1 MTTLM
6 TPSRLVALV
15 LLAAGAAA
23 CQRSPT
29 DAEAE
34 ALVRRYNALVTEAY
48 RAGDYRIAQP
58 VIGADEFKRLAAH
71 VGVRLDQ
78 GITLDARLLEIEF
91 KKVER
96 QGDEAVVTTDERW
109 HYLDRRIGS
118 GEQVG
123 QESRDHYV
131 MRYHLKKA
139 DGRWIVESTEF
150 AQKPDVGRP
159 EVPSRA
165 DPRALHGFETVPP
178 PVPPGGAK

>member
-1 MTTLM
+1 MS
-6 TPSRLVALV
+6 PPHAAALF
-15 LLAAGAAA
+15 LLAAGAVA

-34 ALVRRYNALVTEAY
+34 ALVRRYNTLVTEAY

-58 VIGADEFKRLAAH
+58 VIGADELRRLAAH

-78 GITLDARLLEIEF
+78 GLTMDARLVAVEF
-91 KKVER
+91 KKFER
-96 QGDEAVVTTDERW
+96 KGEEAVVTTEERW

-131 MRYHLKKA
+131 MRYQLRRV
-139 DGRWIVESTEF
+139 DGRWLVDGTEF
-150 AQKPDVGRP
+150 AERP
-159 EVPSRA
+159 EVGRTEFPDRA
-165 DPRALHGFETVPP
+165 DPGSLHGVETTPS
-178 PVPPGGAK
+178 GGSK

>member
-6 TPSRLVALV
+6 NPSRLVALV
-15 LLAAGAAA
+15 LFAAGAAA
-23 CQRSPT
+23 CQRNPT
-29 DAEAE
+29 DSDAE

-78 GITLDARLLEIEF
+78 GITLDARLLEMDL

-96 QGDEAVVTTDERW
+96 HGDEAVVTTDERW
-109 HYLDRRIGS
+109 HYFDRRIGS

-150 AQKPDVGRP
+150 AQKPEVGRP
-159 EVPSRA
+159 EVPSGA
-165 DPRALHGFETVPP
+165 DPRSLHGFETVNPA
-178 PVPPGGAK
+178 VTPGEAK